1 LSKALV
7 VAEKPSVARDI
18 ATALGGFENHDSY
31 LENDK
36 FVISWAVGHLLELIE
51 PEEIDPKYKR
61 WLLEDLPILPEQF
74 RLKAKSGQSE
84 RLKVLNK
91 LFQRKDISD
100 LVNACDAGREGELI
114 FRELIQ
120 HFEVA
125 KPTRR
130 LWLRSM
136 TKEAIRTGFETLRPG
151 SDFDGLGD
159 AASCRSEADWLIG
172 MNATRALTRR
182 MKTRTETTAWS
193 AGRVQTPTLALL
205 AEREVEVMVHRPEPF
220 WRILAEFQAPDHRY
234 PGTWFEPKFKSSPD
248 SPRRDDWIT
257 EEHTLRAIIAAVEG
271 KAGEATETR
280 KPKRES
286 APGLFDLT
294 TLQREANRRFGFSAR
309 RTLSAAQR
317 LYEAHKL
324 LTYPRTD
331 SRCLP
336 TDYRAHVD
344 NFIDQLAARGPA
356 EFKAAG
362 QYLKKNGIQNQAR
375 IFDDDKVSDHFA
387 IIPTENLPPDNLEGD
402 DQKVYDLVL
411 RRFLAAFYPAAVWTE
426 VDRLT
431 KVEGHHFRSRSRY
444 LTSPGWYEV
453 YGKEATDETALPPL
467 RPDHATESQLTRA
480 LTGQEGEELPPAVT
494 TGATPVKTCSA
505 IEQAEQTRPPARITE
520 ARLLS
525 LMENAGEQVK
535 DDESLIEV
543 LKGKGLGTPA
553 TRAEIIENLIT
564 KQYSRRA
571 DKALRATPKGILLI
585 DLLKRI
591 HVGRL
596 ASARLTGELEKHL
609 LEVEQGGR
617 KRKDFMA
624 EIYGYANEIVTRA
637 KEFSYEELYGNDP
650 PLGECPLCKTRE
662 VFEQSRFYCC
672 KGNNGREPD
681 CRFIIWKERSGRYI
695 DRVTVTELLRD
706 RTTGMLDGFLTA
718 QGKGYQARLHLNADC
733 QLEVLREGQEG
744 GGDED
749 SINPASEPIGPCPL
763 APTECK
769 VFATAHSYRCE
780 AKCIEEGGRRKIG
793 VTLPRIVCQREIT
806 EEEAKAYFSTG
817 KTEELTDLISRF
829 GRPFAATLV
838 LQENGRHTFEF
849 KPREGKPRAAG
860 TDGKARPA
868 AKKKAPAKKVA
879 AKKTP
884 AKKAAATAE
893 KTPVKAKA
901 AAKAPAAAK
910 STAKTSLTKAKAA
923 KAGEKV
929 VKSKAVEVA
938 PVKVTRP
945 AAARKVASGGG
956 VATAEAVPEV
966 KPRARVVK
974 KID

>member
-1 LSKALV
+1 MSKALV

-18 ATALGGFENHDSY
+18 AAALGGFENRDSY
-31 LENDK
+31 LEGEQ

-74 RLKAKSGQSE
+74 RLKPKPGQSE
-84 RLKVLNK
+84 RLKVLK
-91 LFQRKDISD
+91 ELFKRKDVEG

-114 FRELIQ
+114 FRELTQ
-120 HFEVA
+120 HFEIK
-125 KPTRR
+125 KPTKR

-136 TKEAIRTGFETLRPG
+136 TKEAIRTGFDTLRPG
-151 SDFDGLGD
+151 SEFDGLGD
-159 AASCRSEADWLIG
+159 AAACRSEADWLIG

-220 WRILAEFQAPDHRY
+220 WRIVGEFQAPDHRY
-234 PGTWFEPKFKSSPD
+234 PGTWFDPKFKGTPD

-257 EEHTLRAIIAAVEG
+257 DEKTLRAIIAEVEG
-271 KAGEATETR
+271 KPGEATETR

-336 TDYRAHVD
+336 QDYRGHVN
-344 NFIDQLAARGPA
+344 NFIDQLAARGPV
-356 EFKAAG
+356 EFKSAG
-362 QYLKKNGIQNQAR
+362 QYLKKHGLQNDNK
-375 IFDDDKVSDHFA
+375 IFDDEKVSDHFA

-402 DQKVYDLVL
+402 DLKVYDLVL
-411 RRFLAAFYPAAVWTE
+411 RRFLAAFYPPAVWTE

-431 KVEGHHFRSRSRY
+431 KVAGHSFRSRSRY

-453 YGKEATDETALPPL
+453 YGKEASEEKALPPL
-467 RPDHATESQLTRA
+467 RPDQVEAQLAQA
-480 LTGQEGEELPPAVT
+480 LSGKDVELPPAVS
-494 TGATPVKTCSA
+494 TGATPVKNRSA
-505 IEQAEQTRPPARITE
+505 TEQAEQTRPPARITE

-553 TRAEIIENLIT
+553 TRAEIIENLIA

-596 ASARLTGELEKHL
+596 ASAKLTGDLEKHL
-609 LEVEQGGR
+609 LEVEQGDR
-617 KRKDFMA
+617 KRKDFMT
-624 EIYGYANEIVTRA
+624 EIYAYANEIVTRA
-637 KEFSYEELYGNDP
+637 KEFSYEELYANDP
-650 PLGECPLCKTRE
+650 SLGTCPLCKTRE

-695 DRVTVTELLRD
+695 DRVTVAELLRE

-718 QGKGYQARLHLNADC
+718 QGKGYQARLHLNEDC
-733 QLEVLREGQEG
+733 TLELLREGQEG
-744 GGDED
+744 GGTTTA
-749 SINPASEPIGPCPL
+749 STPPPSPSAPARWLRPSATCLPPPTPTAAKPSASKRGGGARSGSPSRGWSASARSPPRRPRPTLLWARPRSCRTSSRASAGRSRPRWCCRRTVATPSSSSRARASRGP
-763 APTECK
+763 
-769 VFATAHSYRCE
+769 TARP
-780 AKCIEEGGRRKIG
+780 R
-793 VTLPRIVCQREIT
+793 LPRRS
-806 EEEAKAYFSTG
+806 AKPRPRR
-817 KTEELTDLISRF
+817 SRQP
-829 GRPFAATLV
+829 GRPRSR
-838 LQENGRHTFEF
+838 RHRPKRPPQLRLPRPPLPSLRLPSLRRP
-849 KPREGKPRAAG
+849 KPRRPRRRQPRPRRPKPPRP
-860 TDGKARPA
+860 RPA
-868 AKKKAPAKKVA
+868 
-879 AKKTP
+879 
-884 AKKAAATAE
+884 
-893 KTPVKAKA
+893 
-901 AAKAPAAAK
+901 
-910 STAKTSLTKAKAA
+910 
-923 KAGEKV
+923 
-929 VKSKAVEVA
+929 
-938 PVKVTRP
+938 
-945 AAARKVASGGG
+945 
-956 VATAEAVPEV
+956 
-966 KPRARVVK
+966 
-974 KID
+974 